1 MIASLRRAHRRTSIV
16 LAVALPALLVAAIA
30 SRPEWSDPEV
40 VPSEPDHQR
49 FTAQYFEYFELDGVR
64 LRRAV
69 TAAGDQFIAVQ
80 CEDGLPF
87 PDVLLYTTDQ
97 AVADGAALPD
107 DAVLIGALHGR
118 ETDEFAVAD
127 DSIRAHF
134 VLYSLAHH
142 AVVGSVT
149 TPQID

>member
-1 MIASLRRAHRRTSIV
+1 MIAPLRRAHRRTSIV

-30 SRPEWSDPEV
+30 SRPEWPSPEV
-40 VPSEPDHQR
+40 EASKPDHER
-49 FTAQYFEYFELDGVR
+49 FNAQYFEYFELEGVR

-69 TAAGDQFIAVQ
+69 TPAGDQFIAVQ

-87 PDVLLYTTDQ
+87 PDVLLYATDR
-97 AVADGAALPD
+97 AVLDGAALPD
-107 DAVLIGALHGR
+107 DAVLIGALHGH
-118 ETDEFAVAD
+118 ETDEFAVTD

-142 AVVGSVT
+142 AVVGRVS
-149 TPQID
+149 TPAID